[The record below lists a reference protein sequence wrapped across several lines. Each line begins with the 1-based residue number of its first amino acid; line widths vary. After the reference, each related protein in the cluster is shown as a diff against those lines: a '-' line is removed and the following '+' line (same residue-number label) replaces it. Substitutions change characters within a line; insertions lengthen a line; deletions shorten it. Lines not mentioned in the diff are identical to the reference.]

1 MDGRID
7 DGWTDGWMHSRPP
20 ARGQPGGGGA
30 GGAAPPE
37 PSRKPA
43 VGGGAGP
50 GAGPVCSCTER
61 AAAGGGRRAP
71 APPGQR
77 GGRGAS
83 GARGDR
89 GEPGGTGG
97 AASPGAAARCNFL
110 SSPTPPLSPQPG
122 RGCSGLAG
130 TRWMSPCPRGQPG
143 SAWGADGQTD
153 TQTPVTAVPP
163 SRRTAGVFLA
173 RSRCPR
179 TDFRAGEAA
188 ADRSAPHLH
197 PPDHT
202 RTRQCKSPSSA
213 L

>member
-1 MDGRID
+1 MDGWLD
-7 DGWTDGWMHSRPP
+7 AQPAAGAGA
-20 ARGQPGGGGA
+20 ARGRRRRRGRSPRAEQETGGRWRSRARRRPRLQLHRASGGGG
-30 GGAAPPE
+30 
-37 PSRKPA
+37 
-43 VGGGAGP
+43 
-50 GAGPVCSCTER
+50 
-61 AAAGGGRRAP
+61 RAP
-71 APPGQR
+71 SPGP
-77 GGRGAS
+77 S
-83 GARGDR
+83 GTARGTR
-89 GEPGGTGG
+89 RQRRPGGSGGTGG

-153 TQTPVTAVPP
+153 TQTPVTAMPP